1 MTDTTKARTTRAPST
16 APSLTDEPA
25 AEPTRLFTDFLEQG
39 LAQAKEVHER
49 MLGTVEAFEEAF
61 TKAARGSTDCHVR
74 MVEMAHANANAAYD
88 LAGELMGAQSL
99 AQFITLSANGTRRQ
113 VDAAA
118 AQFKELSG
126 LARKVAT
133 DTAEPISATMSR
145 AFRHAA

>member
-1 MTDTTKARTTRAPST
+1 
-16 APSLTDEPA
+16 
-25 AEPTRLFTDFLEQG
+25 
-39 LAQAKEVHER
+39 
-49 MLGTVEAFEEAF
+49 
-61 TKAARGSTDCHVR
+61 

-126 LARKVAT
+126 LARRVAT